1 MRLCATDLHI
11 HNKACNREAQNGF
24 ITLAEQ
30 PCYTEVVFIGD
41 TWSSECGAEDALKD
55 DLTQRLRDLARQ
67 KPVTCIAGNFP
78 HDDLDWLMS
87 VADRLAPIK
96 IVPEIWDSRYRQLFT
111 HGAQFDPT
119 IAFWNHFKFVQRILP
134 GLIKTF
140 LIQSPSSLANRGDYS
155 ALVKFTGPIH
165 QRAQRAAI
173 DGHMTVFMG
182 HTHLRQHLSAD
193 PVHEGKVEVLGSMG
207 SGPYTY
213 MNWDAGDYEILNL
226 EVC

>member
-1 MRLCATDLHI
+1 MELCGTDLHI
-11 HNKACNREAQNGF
+11 HNKSCNRQAQHAF

-30 PCYTEVVFIGD
+30 PHYTGVRFLGD
-41 TWSSECGAEDALKD
+41 TWDRSIGEADTLNDE
-55 DLTQRLRDLARQ
+55 LTERLRNLAKQ

-87 VADRLAPIK
+87 KAAFLAPIK

-119 IAFWNHFKFVQRILP
+119 IAFWNHFKFVQRFLP
-134 GLIKTF
+134 ELIKTF
-140 LIQSPSSLANRGDYS
+140 LIRTPSSLAAQGDYS

-193 PVHEGKVEVLGSMG
+193 PVHEGKVEVLGSLG

-226 EVC
+226 EGC